1 MATTRNRII
10 YNVLGLYAGQNNA
23 VSGSHTGVGDVKQLT
38 RVQSFDEDFSRN
50 LTNINQ
56 YGNLAAIDRI
66 EVEAPTVKASTSYYI
81 TDGSNEKY
89 LGLTVTT
96 GSQPEVSAVSGLIT
110 KVTDQKNLFL
120 LIADEG
126 NDTVGYNGTSGVI
139 GLGNAFIASYTV
151 EGAVGDIPKASVDF
165 EALNVR
171 VYGQLQV
178 PSGVNGSSGSLI
190 PSVNIINGLPITGY
204 GFSLPQSTTND
215 NANQV
220 NALQPGDITLNISG
234 TIGVQANDLKIQNFK
249 AGLELSRTP
258 IQRLGN
264 KFAFSR
270 EINFPAKATFSI
282 DAELGN
288 IQDGNLADVLC
299 QTGFVDLSV
308 ILKKPDCSGN
318 GVPALKYTLK
328 GAKLL
333 SQKLTTA
340 IGSNAKFTADWE
352 AQIGSPQDLIKGIF
366 ISGSYI

>member
-1 MATTRNRII
+1 MARNRII

-23 VSGSHTGVGDVKQLT
+23 VSGIHTGAGAVKQLT

-96 GSQPEVSAVSGLIT
+96 GTQPLVSAVSGLIT

-126 NDTVGYNGTSGVI
+126 NDTAGYAGANSGVI
-139 GLGNAFIASYTV
+139 GIGNAFISSYTV

-171 VYGQLQV
+171 VYGSLQT
-178 PSGVNGSSGSLI
+178 PSGINGSSGSLI
-190 PSVNIINGLPITGY
+190 PAVNIVNGLPITGY
-204 GFSLPQSTTND
+204 GFSLPQATTND

-220 NALQPGDITLNISG
+220 NALQPGDISLDLSG
-234 TIGVQANDLKIQNFK
+234 TIGVLASDLKVQNFK
-249 AGLELSRTP
+249 AAFELSRTP

-282 DAELGN
+282 DAELGDL
-288 IQDGNLADVLC
+288 QDGNLADVLC
-299 QTGFVDLSV
+299 QTGFVDLAV
-308 ILKKPDCSGN
+308 TLKKPDCSGN
-318 GVPALKYTLK
+318 GIPALKYYLK

-352 AQIGSPQDLIKGIF
+352 AQIGSPQDLVKGIF